1 MFRSILAVSEGGPD
15 AVRSFTLARRVAGIF
30 NGKVDAFHLAA
41 GSAGSGIDL
50 PFWPKNELDV
60 RARTSED
67 AYKEILASLPGAT
80 YTAETTIAPLE
91 ALVTMGRV
99 SDVIV
104 LGRPGDDPAN
114 VAPDVVK
121 TAIYECARAVM
132 IAPPRPIVGPFH
144 SVIVAWNG
152 TREATRAV
160 EYAMPFLA
168 KADEITILVAGKR
181 PDDVAASYLAR
192 NLRRHGLETRI
203 DSIDPGAVSGRERGR
218 ALIGYTHK
226 VQADLLVMG
235 AYGGG
240 RLAKFL
246 GVGGATGK
254 VISSSPVPVLL
265 AH

>member
-1 MFRSILAVSEGGPD
+1 MFKSILAVSEGGPD
-15 AVRSFTLARRVAGIF
+15 AARSFMLARRIAGIF
-30 NGKVDAFHLAA
+30 NGKVDALHLAA
-41 GSAGSGIDL
+41 GSAGAAVDL
-50 PFWPKNELDV
+50 PFWPKDELDL

-67 AYKEILASLPGAT
+67 TYREILAPLPEAT
-80 YTAETTIAPLE
+80 YTAETNIEPLQ

-114 VAPDVVK
+114 AAPDAVK
-121 TAIYECARAVM
+121 TAIHECARAVM
-132 IAPPRPIVGPFH
+132 IAPPKPTNGPFQ
-144 SVIVAWNG
+144 SAVVAWNG

-160 EYAMPFLA
+160 EYAMPLLA
-168 KADEITILVAGKR
+168 KAVEITIVVAGKR

-192 NLRRHGLETRI
+192 NLERHGLAARI
-203 DSIDPGAVSGRERGR
+203 AGIDVGPVSGRARGR
-218 ALIGYTHK
+218 ALLGYVRNVK
-226 VQADLLVMG
+226 ADLLVMG

-254 VISSSPVPVLL
+254 VIASSPVPVLL

>member
-15 AVRSFTLARRVAGIF
+15 AARSFALARRVAGIF
-30 NGKVDAFHLAA
+30 NGRVDALHLAA
-41 GSAGSGIDL
+41 GSAGAAIDL
-50 PFWPKNELDV
+50 PFWPKNELDL
-60 RARTSED
+60 RAGASED
-67 AYKEILASLPGAT
+67 AYREILVSLPGTT
-80 YTAETTIAPLE
+80 YTAETGIAPLE

-104 LGRPGDDPAN
+104 LGRPGADPEN
-114 VAPDVVK
+114 VAPDAVK
-121 TAIYECARAVM
+121 TAIYECARTVM
-132 IAPPRPIVGPFH
+132 IAPPNPGVGPFH

-152 TREATRAV
+152 TLEATRAV
-160 EYAMPFLA
+160 EYAMPILM

-192 NLRRHGLETRI
+192 NLHRHGLKTRI
-203 DSIDPGAVSGRERGR
+203 DGIDLGPVSGRERGR
-218 ALIGYTHK
+218 ILLGYTRDA
-226 VQADLLVMG
+226 QADLLVMG